1 MSIQE
6 YNVGSVRYIFS
17 YITIGILVALVIVLF
32 IWIALIVDRKGRHLT
47 GFYGNIFLV
56 SGLIVFLSGVAV
68 ALGAS
73 VAYSFTSEIAFY
85 LAANVLLPFA
95 LAALCLGFVEL
106 LIGYIFKKV
115 KKSIKKKAKKAAEI
129 SAQT

>member
-1 MSIQE
+1 M
-6 YNVGSVRYIFS
+6 
-17 YITIGILVALVIVLF
+17 ALVIVLF

-129 SAQT
+129 SAQA

>member
-1 MSIQE
+1 MKLFGSSFNDDTCDILVKNLDKEDFTSNMSIQE
-6 YNVGSVRYIFS
+6 YNVGFVRYIFS

-68 ALGAS
+68 ALGAFGSLFVYKRDSILSCGKRPSS
-73 VAYSFTSEIAFY
+73 VCTRST
-85 LAANVLLPFA
+85 LPR
-95 LAALCLGFVEL
+95 LC
-106 LIGYIFKKV
+106 
-115 KKSIKKKAKKAAEI
+115 
-129 SAQT
+129 